1 MIVAA
6 CARSTE
12 ARNHCGST
20 SPYWCHQPVSLA
32 SSAIPTT
39 AATSP
44 GSAPYRV
51 SRSTMS
57 RSLKPTWP
65 FSSRWIFHSEA
76 RIASPACSREMPA
89 SMRSRRSRDPTS
101 MRRTVGPPGACCVIE
116 AAYSRAGAG
125 GRSPGSGTRRL
136 GAKGVG
142 RDLAVGARG
151 ASTWRPAGTA
161 GARTGAQRDLLEEQ
175 RHQEGEHDERHPHE
189 KDVVQ
194 GVGEGAEHEVAH
206 GTGEPLDGLDVVGVY
221 TGGYGPRLHARL
233 SELLGQVVGEPA
245 GQHRAEHGRA
255 DRAAHLAEERG
266 RAGGRPHVTKLYR
279 VLDGCH
285 DRLQGEAQAG
295 AEQVLVQGHL
305 PERRVHGEPGQ
316 QEHGE
321 GQHHAADDRV

>member
-1 MIVAA
+1 M
-6 CARSTE
+6 
-12 ARNHCGST
+12 
-20 SPYWCHQPVSLA
+20 
-32 SSAIPTT
+32 PTT

-206 GTGEPLDGLDVVGVY
+206 GTGEPLDGLDVVGVD
-221 TGGYGPRLHARL
+221 TGGSGPRLHSTAPNTAAPIEPPIWRKNVA
-233 SELLGQVVGEPA
+233 ELVAAPMSRNSTAFWMAVTIVCRVKPRPA
-245 GQHRAEHGRA
+245 PNRYSYRATCQNGVSTASRDSRNMA
-255 DRAAHLAEERG
+255 KASTTPPMIG
-266 RAGGRPHVTKLYR
+266 
-279 VLDGCH
+279 
-285 DRLQGEAQAG
+285 
-295 AEQVLVQGHL
+295 
-305 PERRVHGEPGQ
+305 
-316 QEHGE
+316 
-321 GQHHAADDRV
+321 